1 MKESMPDTHGWID
14 RGPSRRP
21 PAKNGPVRVTRPDG
35 TRETV
40 PASSPGPTI
49 RQGVNDPREL
59 SPDEQGLVLT
69 NQIRS
74 DEDLAA
80 MEKWYSDGGN
90 VPEANR

>member
-1 MKESMPDTHGWID
+1 MKESMPDTHGWVD
-14 RGPSRRP
+14 RGPSRLP
-21 PAKNGPVRVTRPDG
+21 HQKNGPVRITRPDG

-49 RQGVNDPREL
+49 RQGVNAPREL
-59 SPDEQGLVLT
+59 SPEDQVLAFR
-69 NQIRS
+69 NQVRA

-80 MEKWYSDGGN
+80 MEKWCTDGGN